1 MGLLLVSHKD
11 AYRHFFSCYSS
22 KEGLSWSCGHAF
34 LIWSKNLHDN
44 LLAVWEREADPSSS
58 SRPGFRPS
66 GAGMTEWISRENH
79 TDHNHHQET
88 PSQFLR
94 V

>member
-22 KEGLSWSCGHAF
+22 EEGLSRSCGRAF

-44 LLAVWEREADPSSS
+44 LTCCMRERLIHPAAAGQNSDLQV
-58 SRPGFRPS
+58 
-66 GAGMTEWISRENH
+66 AGMTEWISRENH